1 MSLSR
6 LVPSSRRAAP
16 GRAARLGSI
25 ARKERWLFR
34 GMVAPGFAISLAI
47 ILFPVLYA
55 ISLSFYTAQSFVAK
69 FRFVGLANYVHIF
82 AERRYWEDFGHSL
95 FYAAT
100 TVSLQL
106 VIGIAIASV
115 LNREFRGRNLL
126 RGVALLPYVL
136 PTVSAAYVWR
146 WLLDPSNGLVA
157 FALTD
162 LGLGVVDWFGTP
174 LTAWTS
180 LIFISVWQWTPFVTI
195 TYLAG
200 LQGVPAELYEAARLD
215 GATSWQ
221 CFLRITL
228 PALRPV
234 LMVIVLLRGIFMFN
248 KFDMVWLLTAG
259 GPLNA
264 TENLPVLAYQQTFN
278 TFDIG
283 GGAATACSIFLILIA
298 VIWLL
303 FRLMPIEEEAL

>member
-1 MSLSR
+1 
-6 LVPSSRRAAP
+6 
-16 GRAARLGSI
+16 
-25 ARKERWLFR
+25 
-34 GMVAPGFAISLAI
+34 MVAPGFVISLAI

-55 ISLSFYTAQSFVAK
+55 IRLSLYAAQSFISK
-69 FRFVGLANYVHIF
+69 STFVGLDNYIKIF
-82 AERRYWEDFGHSL
+82 SEPRYWQAFAHSL
-95 FYAAT
+95 LYATT

-115 LNREFRGRNLL
+115 LNQQFYGRNLL
-126 RGVALLPYVL
+126 RGIALLPYVL
-136 PTVSAAYVWR
+136 PTVSAAYVWQ
-146 WLLDPSNGLVA
+146 WILDPSNGVVA
-157 FALTD
+157 AILTR
-162 LGLGVVDWFGTP
+162 LGFGVVDWFGTP
-174 LTAWTS
+174 GTAWIS

-200 LQGVPAELYEAARLD
+200 LQGVPVELYEAARLD

-221 CFLRITL
+221 CFVRITL

-234 LMVIVLLRGIFMFN
+234 LMVIMLLRGIFMFN

-283 GGAATACSIFLILIA
+283 GGAATACSIFLMLVC
-298 VIWLL
+298 VIWLV
-303 FRLMPIEEEAL
+303 FRLMPIEDEAQ